1 MSAALKFERID
12 YRKLNSRQ
20 LENYNFQKAS
30 GVLADYGFATIH
42 LSDDWNGADFIALH
56 ADGKTVLRVQLKG
69 RLHVDKKY
77 EGKNLWLCFP
87 ADDGWYLGPH
97 DEILSHLLESTG
109 IGETE
114 SWRKDGNYN
123 YPTLP
128 KRVAK
133 ILERFLI
140 K

>member
-1 MSAALKFERID
+1 
-12 YRKLNSRQ
+12 
-20 LENYNFQKAS
+20 
-30 GVLADYGFATIH
+30 
-42 LSDDWNGADFIALH
+42 
-56 ADGKTVLRVQLKG
+56 VLRVQLKG